1 MTPVAPTFFF
11 YLLSAVAVFSAILVI
26 TRKNP
31 VHSAMSLIF
40 TLLSLAGLYLML
52 YAPFVAGVQIILY
65 AGGIM
70 VLFLFVIMLVN
81 IERAQREMQ
90 FSQQWPVGIL
100 ASLVLGILF
109 GIGMVALAF
118 QARASWESH
127 RDWVVPVTVP
137 LLVVAGLGL
146 GFLAAR
152 LRWIELALPVGLLV
166 LALVLTILNILRGI
180 ATDGED
186 GLRDAMTIITAV
198 LLGFSVASLIAAL
211 AWVEFRNPIRPP
223 APEM

>member
-1 MTPVAPTFFF
+1 MADFNAAVPVNDEKVDALHAQDEMPKRPTLTMLDMARVYTGFALGS
-11 YLLSAVAVFSAILVI
+11 LL
-26 TRKNP
+26 
-31 VHSAMSLIF
+31 
-40 TLLSLAGLYLML
+40 
-52 YAPFVAGVQIILY
+52 GV
-65 AGGIM
+65 
-70 VLFLFVIMLVN
+70 
-81 IERAQREMQ
+81 
-90 FSQQWPVGIL
+90 
-100 ASLVLGILF
+100 
-109 GIGMVALAF
+109 GMVALAF
-118 QARASWESH
+118 QTRASWESH

-152 LRWIELALPVGLLV
+152 LRWKELALPVGLLV
-166 LALVLTILNILRGI
+166 LALVLTALNIIRGI

-198 LLGFSVASLIAAL
+198 LLGFSVASLMAAL